1 MKRSLRVP
9 AIGATLLVMAGC
21 GSGETVTLE
30 SFADSASYAVGMSM
44 GASLGPARDQIDLDL
59 LHRGL
64 TDAAEG
70 KAAMTE
76 NEARGVLQIFSQ
88 QVQGSQIDKR
98 TEEAAMNQRE
108 GDAFRSENGGRS
120 EVETTTSGL
129 QYEVLA
135 EGSGARPS
143 ATDRVTV
150 HYRGTLIDGT
160 EFDSS
165 LDGDPVTFALNGVI
179 PGWTEALQLMAVGS
193 KYRIVLPPE
202 LAYGAVGSP
211 PDIGPDA
218 TLVFEV
224 ELLSIEG

>member
-1 MKRSLRVP
+1 MKLSLGVP
-9 AIGATLLVMAGC
+9 AIGATLLMMAGC
-21 GSGETVTLE
+21 GSGGTVTLE
-30 SFADSASYAVGMSM
+30 SFADSASYAVGMNM
-44 GASLGPARDQIDLDL
+44 GASLGPARDQVDLDL
-59 LHRGL
+59 LRRGL

-70 KAAMTE
+70 NAVLTE
-76 NEARGVLQIFSQ
+76 NEARSVLQIFSQ
-88 QVQGSQIDKR
+88 QVQESQMRNR
-98 TEEAAMNQRE
+98 TEETAMNQSE

-120 EVETTTSGL
+120 EVETTASGL

-135 EGSGARPS
+135 EGSGVRPS

-165 LDGDPVTFALNGVI
+165 LDGDPATFALNGVI
-179 PGWTEALQLMAVGS
+179 PGWTEALQLMSVGS

-202 LAYGAVGSP
+202 LAYGAAGSP

-218 TLVFEV
+218 TLLFEV
-224 ELLSIEG
+224 ELLNIEG

>member
-1 MKRSLRVP
+1 MKLSLRVP
-9 AIGATLLVMAGC
+9 AIGATLLVLMGC

-44 GASLGPARDQIDLDL
+44 GASLGPARDQVDLDL
-59 LHRGL
+59 LRRGL

-76 NEARGVLQIFSQ
+76 NEARSVLQVFSQ
-88 QVQGSQIDKR
+88 QVRESQMSNR
-98 TEEAAMNQRE
+98 AEEIAMNQSE
-108 GDAFRSENGGRS
+108 GDAYRSENGRRS
-120 EVETTTSGL
+120 EVETTASGL

-165 LDGDPVTFALNGVI
+165 LDGDPATFALNGVI
-179 PGWTEALQLMAVGS
+179 AGWTEALQLMSVGS

-202 LAYGAVGSP
+202 LAYGAAGSL

-218 TLVFEV
+218 TLIFEV
-224 ELLSIEG
+224 ELLNIEG